1 MADII
6 VIAGSPGSGK
16 HTVAALL
23 RDRLGFP
30 PHVDLGHIREFH
42 LDREW
47 KLANEKEEAMS
58 FETLM
63 FMAKHYVEN
72 GYKNNIVTDLQDF
85 RVQQIPKLFE
95 GMDYRIITLVV
106 AKDTELEKRIRA
118 RTEGFKNIEDAVAW
132 NRNLRERELVKNEYR
147 LDNTHNDPTQT
158 VEEILQMLKASSPNT
173 NLQLKHN

>member
-1 MADII
+1 MVDII

-23 RDRLGFP
+23 RDKLKFP

-63 FMAKHYVEN
+63 FMTKHYLEN
-72 GYKNNIVTDLQDF
+72 GYKNIIVTDLQDF

-95 GMDYRIITLVV
+95 GTDYRIITLVI
-106 AKDTELEKRIRA
+106 AEDSELEKRIHA
-118 RTEGFKNIEDAVAW
+118 RTEGFKNVENAIVW
-132 NRNLRERELVKNEYR
+132 NRNLRERELVENEYR
-147 LDNTHNDPTQT
+147 VDNTHNDPRKTMAK
-158 VEEILQMLKASSPNT
+158 ILQILEISPP
-173 NLQLKHN
+173 K